1 MITLLDIAE
10 RTQKGRK
17 MPEDA
22 WNMSLYHK
30 IQDLVKKYDIPKY
43 SEEKPFLNL
52 DDDLAY
58 RAFQAGV
65 DLVVEHGVYC
75 ITTGR
80 VVEITREELLQAIDE
95 SPSELIVGRGPD
107 SRVMKQREIE
117 GREPLNVCPGH
128 HSPFTEDLA
137 PLVVKNFAQL
147 PRTDFIEGFNFVEID
162 GREVQG
168 MPMEVYASR
177 RQIAYMREG
186 VRKAGRPGLSIVLY
200 PINTRAVALMSVI
213 DPINGLQAGDGILT
227 SVLPDEKI
235 EHDLLATAIASEDS
249 GLWRISGSFSMM
261 GGFCGGEDG
270 AIVEGVAKALTA
282 MICYRVYVNYTGV
295 ENVRTVSALTIPL
308 QPFNWARSVVNQ
320 ALNWYSNIICMAWII
335 PTSGPGT
342 ETHLI
347 ETSLRSIEAAINGAN
362 LYAPRH
368 SRAQINAGQTPVEAE
383 LMIEVADATM
393 KAGLDRE
400 GASEALGKLAEELKT
415 REPEPGYTIQ
425 ECYDLVNHKPKP
437 DFKDAYM
444 KVKDRLSKLGLDFSR
459 EPSQGGVTS
468 GKR

>member
-1 MITLLDIAE
+1 MISLLDIAE

-17 MPEDA
+17 VPEDT
-22 WNMSLYHK
+22 WNMSFFRK
-30 IQDLVKKYDIPKY
+30 IQELVAEYDIPKY
-43 SEEKPFLNL
+43 SEDKPFLNL
-52 DDDLAY
+52 DDDLPK

-65 DLVVEHGVYC
+65 DLIVDHGVYC

-80 VVEITREELLQAIDE
+80 VVELTREEVEQAIAE
-95 SPSELIVGRGPD
+95 SPTEVIVGRGPD
-107 SRVMKQREIE
+107 ARVMKQRAIE
-117 GREPLNVCPGH
+117 GKEPLNVCPGH

-137 PLVVKNFAQL
+137 SVVVKNFAQI
-147 PRTDFIEGFNFVEID
+147 PRTDFIEGFNFVETD

-177 RQIAYMREG
+177 RQIGWMREG

-200 PINTRAVALMSVI
+200 PINTRAVALMSVLE
-213 DPINGLQAGDGILT
+213 PINGLQAGDGILT

-235 EHDLLATAIASEDS
+235 EHDLLATAIASQEH

-282 MICYRVYVNYTGV
+282 MICYRVFVNYTGV

-320 ALNWYSNIICMAWII
+320 ALNRYSNIICMAWII

-347 ETSLRSIEAAINGAN
+347 ETSLRAVEAAINGAN

-383 LMIEVADATM
+383 LMVEVADATM
-393 KAGLDRE
+393 KTGLDR
-400 GASEALGKLAEELKT
+400 ASAGELLSKLGEELKT
-415 REPEPGYTIQ
+415 REPEPGYTIS
-425 ECYDLVNHKPKP
+425 ECYDLINHKPKA
-437 DFKDAYM
+437 DFLKAYM
-444 KVKDRLSKLGLDFSR
+444 QVKERLSNLGLNF
-459 EPSQGGVTS
+459 
-468 GKR
+468 

>member
-1 MITLLDIAE
+1 MISLLDIAE

-17 MPEDA
+17 MVEDA
-22 WNMSLYHK
+22 WNMSLYQK
-30 IQDLVKKYDIPKY
+30 IQQLVKEYDIPKY
-43 SEEKPFLNL
+43 SADKPFLNM
-52 DDDLAY
+52 DDELPR

-65 DLVVEHGVYC
+65 DLIVEHGVYC

-80 VVEITREELLQAIDE
+80 VVELTREEVLQAITE
-95 SPSELIVGRGPD
+95 SPAEVIVGRGPD
-107 SRVMKQREIE
+107 TRVMKQRKIE
-117 GREPLNVCPGH
+117 GTEPLNVCPGH

-137 PLVVKNFAQL
+137 PLVVKNFAQI
-147 PRTDFIEGFNFVEID
+147 PRTDFIEGFNFVEVD
-162 GREVQG
+162 GREIQG
-168 MPMEVYASR
+168 MPLEVYATR
-177 RQIAYMREG
+177 RQIAWMREG

-200 PINTRAVALMSVI
+200 PINTRAAALMSVLE
-213 DPINGLQAGDGILT
+213 PINGLQPGDGILT

-235 EHDLLATAIASEDS
+235 EHDLLATAIASQES

-270 AIVEGVAKALTA
+270 AIVEGVAKAITA

-320 ALNWYSNIICMAWII
+320 ALNRYSNIICMAWII

-347 ETSLRSIEAAINGAN
+347 ETALRSIEAALNGAN

-368 SRAQINAGQTPVEAE
+368 SRARMNAGQTPVEAE
-383 LMIEVADATM
+383 LMVEVADDTM
-393 KAGLDRE
+393 RTGWDRGQAGEVL
-400 GASEALGKLAEELKT
+400 SKLAEELKT
-415 REPEPGYTIQ
+415 RRPEPGYTIQ
-425 ECYDLVNHKPKP
+425 ECYDLINHKPKP
-437 DFKDAYM
+437 DFMRAYM
-444 KVKDRLSKLGLDFSR
+444 KVKEDLSKLGLSFC
-459 EPSQGGVTS
+459 
-468 GKR
+468 

>member
-1 MITLLDIAE
+1 MISLLDIAE

-17 MPEDA
+17 VVEDA
-22 WNMSLYHK
+22 WNMSLFQN
-30 IQDLVKKYDIPKY
+30 IQGLVKKYDIPKY
-43 SEEKPFLNL
+43 SADKPFLNL
-52 DDDLAY
+52 DDELAH

-65 DLVVEHGVYC
+65 DLIVEHGVYC

-80 VVEITREELLQAIDE
+80 VVELTREEVLQAIAE
-95 SPSELIVGRGPD
+95 SPSQVIVGRGPD
-107 SRVMKQREIE
+107 ARVMKQREIE
-117 GREPLNVCPGH
+117 GKEPLNVCPGH

-137 PLVVKNFAQL
+137 PLVVKNFAQI
-147 PRTDFIEGFNFVEID
+147 PRTDFIEGFNFVEVD

-168 MPMEVYASR
+168 MPMEVYATR
-177 RQIAYMREG
+177 RQIGWMREG

-200 PINTRAVALMSVI
+200 PINTRAAALMSVLE
-213 DPINGLQAGDGILT
+213 PIGGLQPGDGILT

-235 EHDLLATAIASEDS
+235 EHDLLATAIASQES
-249 GLWRISGSFSMM
+249 GMWRISGSFSLM

-308 QPFNWARSVVNQ
+308 QPLNWARSVVNQ
-320 ALNWYSNIICMAWII
+320 ALNRYSNIICMAWII

-347 ETSLRSIEAAINGAN
+347 ETALRSIEGAINGAN

-368 SRAQINAGQTPVEAE
+368 SRARMNAGQTPVEAE
-383 LMIEVADATM
+383 FMVEVADATM
-393 KAGLDRE
+393 KAGLDR
-400 GASEALGKLAEELKT
+400 GRASEVLTRLAEELKT
-415 REPEPGYTIQ
+415 RQPEPGYTIQ
-425 ECYDLVNHKPKP
+425 ECYDLVNHKPLP
-437 DFKDAYM
+437 DFHRAYM
-444 KVKDRLSKLGLDFSR
+444 KVKDDLSRLGLDFS
-459 EPSQGGVTS
+459 
-468 GKR
+468 

>member
-1 MITLLDIAE
+1 MISLLDIAE

-22 WNMSLYHK
+22 WNMSLFRK
-30 IQDLVKKYDIPKY
+30 IQELVKKYDIPKY
-43 SEEKPFLNL
+43 SAEKPFLNM
-52 DDDLAY
+52 DDEMAH

-65 DLVVEHGVYC
+65 DLVTEHGVYC

-80 VVEITREELLQAIDE
+80 VVELTGEEVLQAIKE
-95 SPSELIVGRGPD
+95 SPASVLVGRGPD
-107 SRVMKQREIE
+107 ARVMKQRKIE
-117 GREPLNVCPGH
+117 GKELLNVCPGH
-128 HSPFTEDLA
+128 HSPFTQDLG
-137 PLVVKNFAQL
+137 PLVVKNFAQI
-147 PRTDFIEGFNFVEID
+147 PRTDFIEGFNFVEVD

-168 MPMEVYASR
+168 TPMEVYATR
-177 RQIAYMREG
+177 RQIQWMREG

-200 PINTRAVALMSVI
+200 PINTRAAALMSVLE
-213 DPINGLQAGDGILT
+213 PIGGLQAGDGILT

-235 EHDLLATAIASEDS
+235 EHDLLATAIASQEH

-308 QPFNWARSVVNQ
+308 QPLNWARSVVNQ
-320 ALNWYSNIICMAWII
+320 ALNRYSNIICMAWII

-347 ETSLRSIEAAINGAN
+347 ETALRSVEAAINGAN

-368 SRAQINAGQTPVEAE
+368 SRAQMNAGQTPVEAE
-383 LMIEVADATM
+383 FMVEVADATM
-393 KAGLDRE
+393 KTGLDR
-400 GASEALGKLAEELKT
+400 GRASEMLSKLAEELKT
-415 REPEPGYTIQ
+415 RKPEPGYTIQ
-425 ECYDLVNHKPKP
+425 ECYDLINHKPKP
-437 DFKDAYM
+437 DFLKAYM
-444 KVKDRLSKLGLDFSR
+444 KVKDSLSKLGLEF
-459 EPSQGGVTS
+459 
-468 GKR
+468 